1 MADSND
7 YINSN
12 NNDNNNNNNNN
23 NNNTIKMSIA
33 SPSSY
38 PLPQSHCY
46 LDHF

>member
-23 NNNTIKMSIA
+23 NNIKMYIE
-33 SPSSY
+33 SPSS
-38 PLPQSHCY
+38 
-46 LDHF
+46 